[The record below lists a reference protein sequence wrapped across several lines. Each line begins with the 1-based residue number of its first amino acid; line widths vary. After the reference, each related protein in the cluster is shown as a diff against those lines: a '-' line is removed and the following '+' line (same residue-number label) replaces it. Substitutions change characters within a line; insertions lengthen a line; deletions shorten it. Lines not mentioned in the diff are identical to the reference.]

1 MSSNSNDNH
10 SQRRRNPPRNS
21 VTSSSSSNSLS
32 SSPSSN
38 KTNGKQTAR
47 SSRLKNH
54 HNLYNEGSDDD
65 SGEDVLK
72 INPTTNNKLTNSTSL
87 NKIAADSKI
96 NISNNLNSKSKMV
109 KSSSL
114 SNGSSSSATG
124 AASRIDMDKLAKLES
139 ITGLSR
145 GEAIELLELSE
156 NKLEKAVEL
165 HFGNDRSKTN
175 KKDSKLPNGSS
186 NGKLISNPN
195 KRGYSKLNNDDD
207 NSNDPISVDD
217 SNDTDD
223 VRAPIP
229 QKIEK
234 LLDYDPYA
242 LAMPPQTK
250 RMRSAFDGYKNEDE
264 LFNGNT
270 SSKAKTLSSMF
281 RPPIDLIF
289 NGSFEAVSAFYAL
302 LCLCLIVCFNYLILF
317 IVQNT
322 REQSK

>member
-1 MSSNSNDNH
+1 MSANSNDN
-10 SQRRRNPPRNS
+10 QRRRNPPRNS
-21 VTSSSSSNSLS
+21 VASSSSSTSLS
-32 SSPSSN
+32 SSPSN
-38 KTNGKQTAR
+38 QTNGKQTAIR

-54 HNLYNEGSDDD
+54 HNLYNEDSDDN
-65 SGEDVLK
+65 SGDDIKK
-72 INPTTNNKLTNSTSL
+72 INPTSNANSNKLTNSTSL
-87 NKIAADSKI
+87 NAMTSDSKI

-114 SNGSSSSATG
+114 MNG
-124 AASRIDMDKLAKLES
+124 AASNGAAAAASRLDIDKLAKLES

-156 NKLEKAVEL
+156 NKLEKAIEL
-165 HFGNDRSKTN
+165 HFGNDLSKSN
-175 KKDSKLPNGSS
+175 KKDSKLPNG
-186 NGKLISNPN
+186 NGKLNSNPN
-195 KRGYSKLNNDDD
+195 KRGYNKVNNDDD

-217 SNDTDD
+217 SNDADY

-242 LAMPPQTK
+242 LAVPPQTK

-264 LFNGNT
+264 LYNGNT

-289 NGSFEAVSAFYAL
+289 NGSFEAVSRRIF
-302 LCLCLIVCFNYLILF
+302 
-317 IVQNT
+317 
-322 REQSK
+322 